1 MGFGA
6 AFAMKTLIAALRQ
19 IDWRLT
25 RRSFL
30 LLTLAAVIQA
40 FNFRLFLAPS
50 NIAPGGVSGLTLI
63 IHHFTGW
70 PEGRT
75 ILALSLPLLVL
86 GFLYLGRW
94 RFLFSSF
101 YVTLLYTM
109 GVDFLA
115 PWLSPGGITDER
127 LLQAIFGGVVGGIAA
142 GLALRGHGLFVGTTI
157 ISRVL
162 QLRTGIPITQMFIL
176 IDGSIIFAMGLVFGW
191 ENALY
196 SLIMLFIWGAAT
208 DYMLEGPSV
217 VRTAVIVTDAPEKVA
232 QAILERLG
240 VGVTAWEGR
249 GMFTKETH
257 TVLYCT
263 ISRPDVDRLRE
274 AVLEVD
280 AEAFVVIGQG
290 HQASGGVLRR
300 GARGRRNGEDETR
313 G

>member
-1 MGFGA
+1 
-6 AFAMKTLIAALRQ
+6 MKTRLAAALRQ
-19 IDWRLT
+19 VDWRLS

-50 NIAPGGVSGLTLI
+50 NIAPGGVSGTTLI

-86 GFLYLGRW
+86 GFVYLGRW
-94 RFLFSSF
+94 RFLISSF
-101 YVTLLYTM
+101 YVTFLYTM

-115 PWLSPGGITDER
+115 TWLPAGGVTDER

-176 IDGSIIFAMGLVFGW
+176 IDGGIIAVMGAVFGW

-208 DYMLEGPSV
+208 DYILEGPSV
-217 VRTAVIVTDAPEKVA
+217 VRTAVIVTDAPEVVA
-232 QAILERLG
+232 RTILERLG
-240 VGVTAWEGR
+240 VGVTSWAGQ
-249 GMFTKETH
+249 GMFTNEQH

-263 ISRPDVDRLRE
+263 ISRPDVGRLRD
-274 AVLEVD
+274 AVLEMD
-280 AEAFVVIGQG
+280 RHAFVVIGQG
-290 HQASGGVLRR
+290 HQASGGVLRMKTGR
-300 GARGRRNGEDETR
+300 GTEVARS
-313 G
+313 

>member
-1 MGFGA
+1 MKARFVA
-6 AFAMKTLIAALRQ
+6 AFRQ

-63 IHHFTGW
+63 IHHYTGW
-70 PEGRT
+70 AEGRT
-75 ILALSLPLLVL
+75 ILLLSLPLLLL

-101 YVTLLYTM
+101 YVTFLYTM

-115 PWLSPGGITDER
+115 PWLAPGGITDER

-142 GLALRGHGLFVGTTI
+142 GLALRGNGLFVGTTI

-176 IDGSIIFAMGLVFGW
+176 IDGGIIFAMGLVFGW

-196 SLIMLFIWGAAT
+196 SLVMLFIWGVAT
-208 DYMLEGPSV
+208 DYVLEGPSV
-217 VRTAVIVTDAPEKVA
+217 VRTVVIVTNSPEVVA
-232 QAILERLG
+232 HAIFERLG
-240 VGVTAWEGR
+240 VGVTSWPGQ
-249 GMFTKETH
+249 GMFTHERH
-257 TVLYCT
+257 TVMYCT
-263 ISRPDVDRLRE
+263 INRPDVSRLRQ
-274 AVLEVD
+274 AILEVD
-280 AEAFVVIGQG
+280 PHAFVVIGQG

-300 GARGRRNGEDETR
+300 GARVRTNGE
-313 G
+313 GGAAG

>member
-1 MGFGA
+1 
-6 AFAMKTLIAALRQ
+6 MKVRLIAAFRQ
-19 IDWRLT
+19 IDWRST
-25 RRSFL
+25 RRSLL
-30 LLTLAAVIQA
+30 LLTLAALIQA
-40 FNFRLFLAPS
+40 FNFRLFLAPF

-70 PEGRT
+70 PEGKT

-86 GFLYLGRW
+86 GFIYLDRW

-101 YVTLLYTM
+101 YVTFLYTTA
-109 GVDFLA
+109 VDFLA
-115 PWLSPGGITDER
+115 PWLPAGGITDER

-176 IDGSIIFAMGLVFGW
+176 IDGGIIFAMGLVFGW

-217 VRTAVIVTDAPEKVA
+217 VRTAVIVTDAPEAVA
-232 QAILERLG
+232 RTILDRLG
-240 VGVTAWEGR
+240 IGVTAWEGR
-249 GMFTKETH
+249 GMFTNEAH
-257 TVLYCT
+257 MVLYCS
-263 ISRPDVDRLRE
+263 ISRPDVGRLRD
-274 AVLEVD
+274 AILEVD
-280 AEAFVVIGQG
+280 PQAFVVIGHG
-290 HQASGGVLRR
+290 HQASGGVLKLK
-300 GARGRRNGEDETR
+300 ARSRQ
-313 G
+313 